1 MTRPRMNG
9 YGFPHKGLRLALS
22 RLVVVSGNTDYSDDS
37 SLNALKTLAKEVIE
51 LLHFHAV
58 AEDSVI
64 LPALEERV
72 PGSTATNVEDH
83 RVLED
88 EISEFAEQLEGIT
101 IASVPASGAKFYES
115 VTRFF
120 ANYINHMAMEES
132 DMNALIWKNFSDE
145 EIMSWQGRIM
155 STLTPAQISSF
166 FKYMVPALNPFERNI
181 MLSGFKAN
189 APAEFFNSVIG
200 MLKEHMTE
208 SEHSQMVARLS

>member
-1 MTRPRMNG
+1 MNG

-22 RLVVVSGNTDYSDDS
+22 RLVVVSGNTDYSDEA
-37 SLNALKTLAKEVIE
+37 SLNALKALAKEVVE
-51 LLHFHAV
+51 LLHLHAV

-64 LPALEERV
+64 LPALEERE
-72 PGSTATNVEDH
+72 PGSAATNVEDH
-83 RVLED
+83 KVLE
-88 EISEFAEQLEGIT
+88 EEVAEFAKQLEGIT
-101 IASVPASGAKFYES
+101 IASEPASGAMFYES

-132 DMNALIWKNFSDE
+132 DINALIWDNFSDE

-155 STLTPAQISSF
+155 SMLTPAQIASF
-166 FKYMVPALNPFERNI
+166 FKYMVTALNPFERNI
-181 MLSGFKAN
+181 MMGGFKAN

-200 MLKEHMTE
+200 MLKEHMIE

>member
-22 RLVVVSGNTDYSDDS
+22 RLVVVSGNTDYSDES

-51 LLHFHAV
+51 LLHLHAI

-64 LPALEERV
+64 LPALEERL
-72 PGSTATNVEDH
+72 PGSTASNVEEH
-83 RVLED
+83 KALEE
-88 EISEFAEQLEGIT
+88 EISEFAKQLEGIT
-101 IASVPASGAKFYES
+101 VTSGPASGAKFYES

-120 ANYINHMAMEES
+120 ANYINHMAMEEN
-132 DMNALIWKNFSDE
+132 DMNPLIWGNFSDE

-155 STLTPAQISSF
+155 STLTPAHISSF

-181 MLSGFKAN
+181 MLGGFKAN
-189 APAEFFNSVIG
+189 APAAFFDSIIG
-200 MLKEHMTE
+200 MLKEHMTQL
-208 SEHSQMVARLS
+208 EHSQMVARLS

>member
-22 RLVVVSGNTDYSDDS
+22 RLVVASGNTDYSDEV
-37 SLNALKTLAKEVIE
+37 SLNALKSLAKEVIE
-51 LLHFHAV
+51 LLHVHGV
-58 AEDSVI
+58 AEDTVI

-83 RVLED
+83 KMLE
-88 EISEFAEQLEGIT
+88 EEVAEFAKQLDGIT
-101 IASVPASGAKFYES
+101 IASGPAAGAKFYES
-115 VTRFF
+115 VTAFF

-132 DMNALIWKNFSDE
+132 DMNALIWDNFSDE
-145 EIMSWQGRIM
+145 EIMSWTGRIM

-181 MLSGFKAN
+181 MMGGFKAN

-200 MLKEHMTE
+200 MLKTHMTE